1 MTVLSKAVG
10 TVPGFCELGCGV
22 TAGGIGNDDRVR
34 RREVAA
40 PKCTP
45 HKELKMNTTALDQRK
60 QAGPWIAATVAV
72 LLLSCPG
79 PSATAGKTAG
89 ASEEKIRETVKQV
102 VSSGTHPE
110 IRWKT
115 FPYYKDELENV
126 YGPRNYALVWFDGY
140 NVHPKADHL
149 IAAVSRAEDQ
159 GLDAESYDA
168 AMLTTKIGEI
178 RSGDLHKP
186 EQLALFDTAMS
197 IAFLRYISDLH
208 VGRINPENLHIGLDV
223 EDKKY
228 DLASVLD
235 QALNQGEIESLIA
248 NVQPAF
254 PVYKR
259 IKQILPKYRALAAD
273 ESLRP
278 LPLVEPVVK
287 PGDAYAGT
295 VDLARLLAAV
305 GDVAESQVPT
315 ARAGIPTPVYEGPLV
330 EGVKRFQERHGLGAD
345 GVIGPAT
352 FGALNTPMSHRL
364 RSIEM
369 ALERLRWLPYI
380 GEEDFIIV
388 NVPAFQ
394 LWAINR
400 GELGKFAAHMNVI
413 VGKSIDKAQTPI
425 FSDRIKYIDFSPYW
439 NVPFSITSKELLP
452 KIRRDPGYLDAHDM
466 EIVKQFG
473 NDEPALPATA
483 ENIDALASGHTNLRQ
498 RPGPK
503 NALGMVKFIFPN
515 AHNVYLHSTPAQQL
529 FSKTRRDFS
538 HGCIRIEKPTDL
550 AEWLLR
556 SDPEWNR
563 GAIEAAM
570 DGSHPRRV
578 FLKNPVPVYIF
589 YASVMVDTDGTAFFY
604 PDIYKHDELLEQAL
618 DKGYPYDP

>member
-1 MTVLSKAVG
+1 
-10 TVPGFCELGCGV
+10 
-22 TAGGIGNDDRVR
+22 
-34 RREVAA
+34 
-40 PKCTP
+40 
-45 HKELKMNTTALDQRK
+45 MNTTAVSQRN
-60 QAGPWIAATVAV
+60 QVGSWIALAVVAV
-72 LLLSCPG
+72 VFSCSG
-79 PSATAGKTAG
+79 PRTAAG
-89 ASEEKIRETVKQV
+89 ETTDAFGAKIRETVKQI
-102 VSSGTHPE
+102 VSSGTHPQ

-115 FPYYKDELENV
+115 FPYYKDELEGV
-126 YGPRNYALVWFDGY
+126 YAPRNYALVWFDGE

-149 IAAVSRAEDQ
+149 IAAVSRAGDQ
-159 GLDAESYDA
+159 GLDAEDYDA
-168 AMLTTKIGEI
+168 ALLAVRIREI
-178 RSGDLHKP
+178 RSGRLRDP

-197 IAFLRYISDLH
+197 IAFLRYVS
-208 VGRINPENLHIGLDV
+208 NLHIGRVNPENVHIGLDL

-248 NVQPAF
+248 NVQPAL

-259 IKQILPKYRALAAD
+259 IKQVLPKYRALAAD
-273 ESLRP
+273 KSLRP
-278 LPLVEPVVK
+278 LPVVEPAVE
-287 PGDAYAGT
+287 PGAPYAGAI
-295 VDLARLLAAV
+295 DLARLLAAV
-305 GDVAESQVPT
+305 GDLPESAVP
-315 ARAGIPTPVYEGPLV
+315 AAGAATPLYDGALV
-330 EGVKRFQERHGLGAD
+330 EGVKRFQTRHGLGAD

-352 FGALNTPMSHRL
+352 FRALNTPMAHRV

-369 ALERLRWLPYI
+369 ALERLRWLPYV
-380 GEEDFIIV
+380 GEEDFVIV

-400 GELGKFAAHMNVI
+400 GELGKFASQMNVI
-413 VGKSIDKAQTPI
+413 VGRSIDTAQTPI

-439 NVPFSITSKELLP
+439 NVPFSITTKELLP

-473 NDEPALPATA
+473 NDEPALPATE
-483 ENIDALASGHTNLRQ
+483 ENIEALASGHTNLRQ
-498 RPGPK
+498 RPGSK

-556 SDPEWNR
+556 DDPEWDR
-563 GAIEAAM
+563 EAIEAAM

-578 FLKNPVPVYIF
+578 FLKTPVPVYIF
-589 YASVMVDTDGTAFFY
+589 YATVMVGTDGRVFFY
-604 PDIYKHDELLEQAL
+604 PDIYKHDELLERAL

>member
-1 MTVLSKAVG
+1 MT
-10 TVPGFCELGCGV
+10 P
-22 TAGGIGNDDRVR
+22 
-34 RREVAA
+34 
-40 PKCTP
+40 
-45 HKELKMNTTALDQRK
+45 ALTQRK
-60 QAGPWIAATVAV
+60 RAGSWIPVATLS

-79 PSATAGKTAG
+79 SRAAADETRDAFDA
-89 ASEEKIRETVKQV
+89 KIRETVTQV
-102 VSSGTHPE
+102 VSSGTHPQ
-110 IRWKT
+110 IKWKT
-115 FPYYKDELENV
+115 FPYYKDELEGV
-126 YGPRNYALVWFDGY
+126 YAPRDYTLVWFDGEK
-140 NVHPKADHL
+140 VHPKADHL

-159 GLDAESYDA
+159 GLEAESYDA
-168 AMLTTKIGEI
+168 ALLAAKIGEI
-178 RSGDLHKP
+178 RSGNLRDP

-197 IAFLRYISDLH
+197 IAFLRYVSDLH
-208 VGRINPENLHIGLDV
+208 IGRVNPENLHIGLDI

-228 DLASVLD
+228 DLAAVLE

-248 NVQPAF
+248 NVQPSF

-259 IKQILPKYRALAAD
+259 IKGILPKYRALAAD

-278 LPLVEPVVK
+278 LPLVEPAVK

-295 VDLARLLAAV
+295 ADLARLLAAV
-305 GDVAESQVPT
+305 GDIAASEVPVAGAATAAPT
-315 ARAGIPTPVYEGPLV
+315 YAGPLV
-330 EGVKRFQERHGLGAD
+330 DGVKRFQERHGLAAD

-352 FGALNTPMSHRL
+352 FRALNTPMSHRL

-400 GELGKFAAHMNVI
+400 GELGTFAAHMNVI

-452 KIRRDPGYLDAHDM
+452 KIRRDPGYLDAHEM

-563 GAIEAAM
+563 EAIEAAM

-578 FLKNPVPVYIF
+578 FLENPVPVYIF
-589 YASVMVDTDGTAFFY
+589 YASVMVGADGTAFFY
-604 PDIYKHDELLEQAL
+604 PDIYKQDELLERAL